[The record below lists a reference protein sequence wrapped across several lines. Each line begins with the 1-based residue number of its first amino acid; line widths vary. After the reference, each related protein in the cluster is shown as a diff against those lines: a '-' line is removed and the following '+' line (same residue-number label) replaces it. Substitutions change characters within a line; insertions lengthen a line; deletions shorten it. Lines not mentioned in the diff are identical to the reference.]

1 MPARYPPAFKL
12 GNDRAFCFNLRPVRL
27 LYNLLFP
34 VCFVLSAPYYFWK
47 LWRRGGWRRGFGER
61 FGRIEAG
68 KLQPLAGAK
77 VLWLHAVSVGEVG
90 VCAQLVATL
99 KPQLPGWKFV
109 VSTTTTTGMGEL
121 AKKLSAEVTRIY
133 YPVDFPW
140 AVRRTL
146 AAVRPAAVVLVEAEF
161 WPNFLWQV
169 RERGLPIFLANARV
183 SDKSFRGYR
192 RGAFVFQELF
202 GNFAA
207 VGAQNDADAA
217 RLRELGSRAEAVHV
231 TGNAKFDAAS
241 PTGGTS
247 LDVPALLR
255 QFGVPDDAQL
265 LVAGSTHAGEEVLLA
280 RMFLRLR
287 ERFPKLFLVL
297 VPRHFERT
305 KAVVEELRPTGIRLA
320 LRTGLTDGKTF
331 APGTVDC
338 LLVNTTGELRH
349 FYRHATVVFVG
360 KSLTAKGGQNPI
372 EPGALGKAMLFGP
385 HMENFR
391 PIAAEFVTS
400 DAAVQVPDAP
410 ALEAA
415 FAELLAD
422 STRREQLGANALRVV
437 QRNQGAAERTAEMIA
452 NRLR

>member
-1 MPARYPPAFKL
+1 M
-12 GNDRAFCFNLRPVRL
+12 RL
-27 LYNLLFP
+27 CYNLLFP
-34 VCFVLSAPYYFWK
+34 AFFLLSAPYYFWK
-47 LWRRGGWRRGFGER
+47 MWRRGGWQRGFGER
-61 FGRIEAG
+61 FGTVEPG
-68 KLQPLAGAK
+68 KLKTLTDAK
-77 VLWLHAVSVGEVG
+77 VLWLHAVSVGEVN
-90 VCAQLVATL
+90 VCLQLIAAL
-99 KPQLPGWKFV
+99 RPRLAGWKFL
-109 VSTTTTTGMGEL
+109 VSTTTSTGMGEL
-121 AKKLSAEVTRIY
+121 EKKLPADVARIY
-133 YPVDFPW
+133 YPVDFPVS
-140 AVRRTL
+140 VRRAL
-146 AAVRPAAVVLVEAEF
+146 DAVRPTAVVLVEAEF
-161 WPNFLWQV
+161 WPNFLWQL
-169 RERGLPIFLANARV
+169 RARGLPVCLANARV
-183 SDKSFRGYR
+183 SDKSFRGYQ
-192 RGAFVFQELF
+192 RGAFLFRELF

-217 RLRELGSRAEAVHV
+217 RLRELGCRADAVHV
-231 TGNAKFDAAS
+231 TGNAKFDAAAPS
-241 PTGGTS
+241 GGAT

-255 QFGVPDDAQL
+255 PLGVPDDAQL

-305 KAVVEELRPTGIRLA
+305 AAVVEELRPTGLRHV
-320 LRTGLTDGKTF
+320 LRTELAAGKTH

-360 KSLTAKGGQNPI
+360 KSLTATGGQNPI

-391 PIAAEFVTS
+391 PIAAEFVSS

-415 FAELLAD
+415 LTQLLAD
-422 STRREQLGANALRVV
+422 PTRRAQLGTNALRVV
-437 QRNQGAAERTAEMIA
+437 QRNQGASDRTAEMIV
-452 NRLR
+452 RTLG

>member
-1 MPARYPPAFKL
+1 M
-12 GNDRAFCFNLRPVRL
+12 RL
-27 LYNLLFP
+27 LYHLLFP
-34 VCFVLSAPYYFWK
+34 VFFLLSAPYYFWK
-47 LWRRGGWRRGFGER
+47 MWRRGGWQRGFGER
-61 FGRIEAG
+61 FGSYEASKRRAFG
-68 KLQPLAGAK
+68 DGRT
-77 VLWLHAVSVGEVG
+77 LWLHAVSVGEVN
-90 VCAQLVATL
+90 VCLQLITAL
-99 KPQLPGWKFV
+99 RPRLAGWQFL
-109 VSTTTTTGMGEL
+109 VSTTTSTGMGEL
-121 AKKLSAEVTRIY
+121 DKKLPADVPRIY

-140 AVRRTL
+140 TVRRAL
-146 AAVRPAAVVLVEAEF
+146 DAVRPAAVVLVEAEF
-161 WPNFLWQV
+161 WPNFLWQTNA
-169 RERGLPIFLANARV
+169 RGLPVFLANARV

-192 RGAFVFQELF
+192 RAGGVFREIF
-202 GNFAA
+202 GHFAA

-217 RLRELGSRAEAVHV
+217 RLRELGCRAETIHV
-231 TGNAKFDAAS
+231 TGNAKFDAAA
-241 PTGGTS
+241 PAGGAS

-255 QFGVPDDAQL
+255 QLGVPEGAQP

-305 KAVVEELRPTGIRLA
+305 KAVVEELRPTGVRLA
-320 LRTGLTDGKTF
+320 LRTDLADGKTF

-349 FYRHATVVFVG
+349 FYRHATLVFVG
-360 KSLTAKGGQNPI
+360 KSITAKGGQNPI

-391 PIAAEFVTS
+391 PIAAEFVAH
-400 DAAVQVPDAP
+400 DGAVQVPDAP

-415 FAELLAD
+415 CAVLLSD
-422 STRREQLGANALRVV
+422 SSRRDQLGANALRVV

-452 NRLR
+452 ARLGKS

>member
-1 MPARYPPAFKL
+1 M
-12 GNDRAFCFNLRPVRL
+12 RL

-34 VCFVLSAPYYFWK
+34 LFFVLSAPYYFWK
-47 LWRRGGWRRGFGER
+47 MWRRGGWQRGFGER
-61 FGRIEAG
+61 FGRIEPG
-68 KLQPLAGAK
+68 KLQALAGVK
-77 VLWLHAVSVGEVG
+77 ILWLHAVSVGEVN
-90 VCAQLVATL
+90 VCLQLIAAL
-99 KPQLPGWKFV
+99 RQRLGGWKFV
-109 VSTTTTTGMGEL
+109 VSTTTSTGMGEL
-121 AKKLSAEVTRIY
+121 EKKLPADVTRVY

-140 AVRRTL
+140 SVCRAL
-146 AAVRPAAVVLVEAEF
+146 DAIRPAAVVLVEAEF

-169 RERGLPIFLANARV
+169 RERRLPVFLANARV

-202 GNFAA
+202 ANFAA

-217 RLRELGSRAEAVHV
+217 RLRELGCRADAVHV

-241 PTGGTS
+241 PAGSTP

-255 QFGVPDDAQL
+255 QFGVPNDSQL
-265 LVAGSTHAGEEVLLA
+265 LVAGSTHAGEEILLA
-280 RMFLRLR
+280 RMSLRLR

-305 KAVVEELRPTGIRLA
+305 KAVVEELRPVGIQFA
-320 LRTGLTDGKTF
+320 LRTELAEGKTF

-349 FYRHATVVFVG
+349 FYHHATVVFVG

-372 EPGALGKAMLFGP
+372 EPGALGKAMVFGP

-391 PIAAEFVTS
+391 PIAADFVAN
-400 DAAVQVPDAP
+400 DAAVQVPNAA
-410 ALEAA
+410 ALETT
-415 FAELLAD
+415 FATLLSE
-422 STRREQLGANALRVV
+422 STRREQLGASALRVV
-437 QRNQGAAERTAEMIA
+437 QRNQGAAKRTAQMIA
-452 NRLR
+452 EQLERH